1 MTQET
6 PQPTSASS
14 PPPTPTDA
22 AEGEGKLVP
31 VAESIK
37 YRRRAQQAE
46 GRLHELEQ
54 QLTELHSQLDRR
66 NEELAVA
73 EAQRDEA
80 RVQLVAA
87 GSQRTAERLLAEA
100 GVVDF
105 EAAGLLLAQRM
116 DLSSELDDE
125 TIRRGVEQLLL
136 DKPFL
141 VRPSAPLPPATA
153 APRAERPGSFA
164 QLTQAAERAV
174 QTGSRRDVA
183 EYLRLRRQGAVA
195 IERPG
200 AKPACR

>member
-6 PQPTSASS
+6 PRPTSASS
-14 PPPTPTDA
+14 AGPTPADA
-22 AEGEGKLVP
+22 PEAEGKLVP

-46 GRLHELEQ
+46 GRMHELEQ
-54 QLTELHSQLDRR
+54 QLTDIRTQLDRR

-87 GSQRTAERLLAEA
+87 ANQRSAERLLAEA

-105 EAAGLLLAQRM
+105 EAAGLLLTKRM
-116 DLSSELDDE
+116 DLTAELDE
-125 TIRRGVEQLLL
+125 EAIRRGVEQLLV

-141 VRPSAPLPPATA
+141 VRPSAALPPATA
-153 APRAERPGSFA
+153 SPRSERTGPFA
-164 QLTQAAERAV
+164 QLAQAAERAV

-195 IERPG
+195 VQRPG
-200 AKPACR
+200 AK